1 MHNMNIMHTT
11 SVARIVNTVVL
22 LPTRYTEGISIP
34 CASGT
39 GGGPCDV
46 FGLPTRS
53 CMLIH
58 APHPD

>member
-1 MHNMNIMHTT
+1 MHNMNIMHT
-11 SVARIVNTVVL
+11 RIVHTVVL

-34 CASGT
+34 CASGA
-39 GGGPCDV
+39 GGGDV